1 MGGTGGGREGR
12 PRRLG
17 KRGAAWGMGLRRG
30 EGQEREGELRGGGRR
45 AASPQP
51 PTPSLSSLLGV
62 TKVQENYANEDKRLS
77 QRGSLAGLYFLGI
90 HLRNHVTLCPEHF
103 QLGCK
108 GKENHKESPPDFE
121 HFTKSSTPNLRT
133 SKAILGGQG

>member
-1 MGGTGGGREGR
+1 
-12 PRRLG
+12 
-17 KRGAAWGMGLRRG
+17 MGLRRG
-30 EGQEREGELRGGGRR
+30 EGQEREGELGGGGGGRR

-90 HLRNHVTLCPEHF
+90 HLRNHLTSALDTSSWGARGKRTRRRVLQTLGTLPH
-103 QLGCK
+103 L
-108 GKENHKESPPDFE
+108 SPP
-121 HFTKSSTPNLRT
+121 
-133 SKAILGGQG
+133 I